1 MGTPLLSVAELRA
14 VERAAQSNLSAG
26 TLMARAGAAVG
37 TCIGISQPG
46 KSLSVCVVAGP
57 GNNGGDGYAA
67 ASELRDSGHR
77 ITCVQ
82 LAKPVSDDARNALT
96 RWRSSGGTTRTELPT
111 DQHFDVVVD
120 AMLGIG
126 QTRPLQG
133 TLLAA
138 AQWINAQRT
147 RVVAI
152 DVPSGLDADRGC
164 WLGGVEGVHAS
175 ETITFIS
182 DKPGLHTGDGVDAA
196 GTVTV
201 DRLGVELA
209 STRTMLTDPSDFSQ
223 IAIPRKRNTHKG
235 SYGNA
240 LVIGGAAG
248 MVGAALLA
256 ARAALTIGAG
266 RVYVDCIGAPEFG
279 VDPGQP
285 ELMFRRY
292 ASIENLQSI
301 VIGCGLGKNDAAR
314 RALQWA
320 LDSDASLIIDA
331 DALNLLSQ
339 GPALS
344 ECLAARN
351 ATTVLTPHPLEAARL
366 LQTSAN
372 DVQFDRITRAR
383 ELATRFRS
391 IIVLKG
397 AGSIAVHVNGRCAI
411 NPTGGPALSTAGTGD
426 VLAGLLGGLFAQH
439 FDPWQA
445 TLAATWL
452 HGRAGEGRDVGLTA
466 GDIASGAADELVRL
480 RAARHASE
488 SGPLRSP

>member
-1 MGTPLLSVAELRA
+1 MGTPLLNVTEIRA
-14 VERAAQSNLSAG
+14 AERAAQASLPAG
-26 TLMARAGAAVG
+26 TLMTRAGVAVAG
-37 TCIGISQPG
+37 CVVSSQSDHPLHSCI
-46 KSLSVCVVAGP
+46 VAGP

-67 ASELRDSGHR
+67 ASELRDAGHR
-77 ITCVQ
+77 VTCVQ
-82 LAKPVSDDARNALT
+82 LAKPATDDARNALA
-96 RWRSSGGTTRTELPT
+96 RWQSSGGTTRTQLPP
-111 DQHFDVVVD
+111 QPFDVIVD
-120 AMLGIG
+120 AILGIG

-133 TLLAA
+133 ALLAA
-138 AQWINAQRT
+138 AEWINAQRT
-147 RVVAI
+147 HVVSI
-152 DVPSGLDADRGC
+152 DVPSGLEADRGC
-164 WLGGVEGVHAS
+164 WVGGVEGVYAS
-175 ETITFIS
+175 QTITFIA

-196 GTVTV
+196 GTVTM
-201 DRLGVELA
+201 DRLGVEQA

-223 IAIPRKRNTHKG
+223 VTAPRRRNTHKG

-240 LVIGGAAG
+240 LIVGGATG

-266 RVYVDCIGAPEFG
+266 RVYVDCIGAPEFR

-285 ELMFRRY
+285 ELMFRPY
-292 ASIENLQSI
+292 ASIENPHSI
-301 VIGCGLGKNDAAR
+301 VIGCGLGQNDAAR

-320 LDSDASLIIDA
+320 LDSDAAVVVDA

-366 LQTSAN
+366 LQVSA
-372 DVQFDRITRAR
+372 DDIQFDRITRAR
-383 ELATRFRS
+383 ELATRYRS
-391 IIVLKG
+391 FIVLKG

-411 NPTGGPALSTAGTGD
+411 NPTGGPALATAGTGD
-426 VLAGLLGGLFAQH
+426 VLAGLLGGLLAQH

-452 HGRAGEGRDVGLTA
+452 HGRAGEDRDVGLVA
-466 GDIASGAADELVRL
+466 GDLASRVADELAGL
-480 RAARHASE
+480 RATPHRQ
-488 SGPLRSP
+488 

>member
-14 VERAAQSNLSAG
+14 IERAAQSALPAG

-37 TCIGISQPG
+37 HSIAASQPDMP
-46 KSLSVCVVAGP
+46 LSICVVAGP
-57 GNNGGDGYAA
+57 GNNGGDGYVA
-67 ASELRDSGHR
+67 ASELRDAGHR
-77 ITCVQ
+77 VTCVQ
-82 LAKPVSDDARNALT
+82 LTKPVADDARDALA
-96 RWRSSGGTTRTELPT
+96 RWRSSGGTTRAEPPT
-111 DQHFDVVVD
+111 GQHFDCIVD

-133 TLLAA
+133 ALLAA

-152 DVPSGLDADRGC
+152 DVPSGLDANRGC
-164 WLGGVEGVHAS
+164 WLGGVEGVYAS
-175 ETITFIS
+175 ETITFIA

-201 DRLGVELA
+201 DRLGVEPA
-209 STRTMLTDPSDFSQ
+209 STRTMLTDPSDFSR
-223 IAIPRKRNTHKG
+223 IAMPRRRNTHKG

-240 LVIGGAAG
+240 LIIGGAAG

-285 ELMFRRY
+285 ELMFRPY
-292 ASIENLQSI
+292 ASIEKSHSI
-301 VIGCGLGKNDAAR
+301 VIGCGLGNSDASR

-339 GPALS
+339 GPALA
-344 ECLAARN
+344 ECVAVRN

-366 LQTSAN
+366 LQVAVD

-383 ELATRFRS
+383 ELATRYRS
-391 IIVLKG
+391 IVVLKG
-397 AGSIAVHVNGRCAI
+397 AGSVAVHVNGRCAI
-411 NPTGGPALSTAGTGD
+411 NPTGGPALATAGTGD
-426 VLAGLLGGLFAQH
+426 VLAGLMGGLFAQH
-439 FDPWQA
+439 FDPWHA

-466 GDIASGAADELVRL
+466 GDIAKGAADELVRL
-480 RAARHASE
+480 RATPQASE
-488 SGPLRSP
+488 SGRRLSH

>member
-1 MGTPLLSVAELRA
+1 MGTPLLTVDELRA
-14 VERAAQSNLSAG
+14 IEQAAQAKLPAG
-26 TLMARAGAAVG
+26 TLMARAGTAVAN
-37 TCIGISQPG
+37 CIAMSQPD
-46 KSLSVCVVAGP
+46 KALSICVVAGP

-67 ASELRDSGHR
+67 ASELRDAGHR

-82 LAKPVSDDARNALT
+82 LAKPLSDDARNALA
-96 RWRSSGGTTRTELPT
+96 RWRSSGGTSRTEVPT
-111 DQHFDVVVD
+111 GQHFDVIVD

-133 TLLAA
+133 ALLAA

-147 RVVAI
+147 HVVAI

-164 WLGGVEGVHAS
+164 WLGGVEGVYAS
-175 ETITFIS
+175 ETITFIA
-182 DKPGLHTGDGVDAA
+182 DKPGLHTSDGVDAA
-196 GTVTV
+196 GHVTV
-201 DRLGVELA
+201 DRLGVEPA

-223 IAIPRKRNTHKG
+223 IAVPRRRNTHKG

-240 LVIGGAAG
+240 LIIGGAAG

-266 RVYVDCIGAPEFG
+266 RVYVDCIGAPEFR

-285 ELMFRRY
+285 ELMFRPY
-292 ASIENLQSI
+292 ASIESLHSI

-366 LQTSAN
+366 LQVSVD
-372 DVQFDRITRAR
+372 DVQFDRVTRAR
-383 ELATRFRS
+383 ELATRYRS

-397 AGSIAVHVNGRCAI
+397 AGSVAVHINGRCAI
-411 NPTGGPALSTAGTGD
+411 NPTGGPALATPGTGD

-466 GDIASGAADELVRL
+466 GDIAVRVADELARL
-480 RAARHASE
+480 RATPHAGE
-488 SGPLRSP
+488 SGLLPSR

>member
-1 MGTPLLSVAELRA
+1 MGTPLLNVAELRA
-14 VERAAQSNLSAG
+14 IERAAQSNLPAG
-26 TLMARAGAAVG
+26 TLMARAGAAVAS
-37 TCIGISQPG
+37 CIAMSQPG
-46 KSLSVCVVAGP
+46 KALSICIVAGP

-67 ASELRDSGHR
+67 ASELRDGGHR
-77 ITCVQ
+77 IACVQ
-82 LAKPVSDDARNALT
+82 LAKPVSDDARNALA
-96 RWRSSGGTTRTELPT
+96 RWSSSGGATRTELPT
-111 DQHFDVVVD
+111 GQHFDVIVD

-133 TLLAA
+133 ALLAA

-147 RVVAI
+147 RVVAV

-164 WLGGVEGVHAS
+164 WLGGVEGVYAS
-175 ETITFIS
+175 ETITFIA

-196 GTVTV
+196 GTVTL
-201 DRLGVELA
+201 DRLGVEPA
-209 STRTMLTDPSDFSQ
+209 STRTMLTEPSDFSEV
-223 IAIPRKRNTHKG
+223 IVPRRRNTHKG

-240 LVIGGAAG
+240 LIIGGAAG

-266 RVYVDCIGAPEFG
+266 RVYVDCIGAPEFR
-279 VDPGQP
+279 VDPYQP
-285 ELMFRRY
+285 ELMFRPY
-292 ASIENLQSI
+292 ASIENLHSI

-366 LQTSAN
+366 LQVSAD
-372 DVQFDRITRAR
+372 DVQFDRLTRAR
-383 ELATRFRS
+383 ELATRYRS
-391 IIVLKG
+391 IVVLKG
-397 AGSIAVHVNGRCAI
+397 AGSVAVHVNGRCAI
-411 NPTGGPALSTAGTGD
+411 NPTGGPALATAGTGD

-452 HGRAGEGRDVGLTA
+452 HGRAGEGRDVGLVA
-466 GDIASGAADELVRL
+466 GDIAMRVADELARL
-480 RAARHASE
+480 RATPH
-488 SGPLRSP
+488 GQ

>member
-37 TCIGISQPG
+37 TCIGMSQPG

-82 LAKPVSDDARNALT
+82 LAKPVSDGARNALT

-164 WLGGVEGVHAS
+164 WLGGVEGVHAW

-366 LQTSAN
+366 LQVSAD

>member
-1 MGTPLLSVAELRA
+1 
-14 VERAAQSNLSAG
+14 
-26 TLMARAGAAVG
+26 MARAGAAVG
-37 TCIGISQPG
+37 SCIGMLQPG

-67 ASELRDSGHR
+67 ASELRDAGHR

-82 LAKPVSDDARNALT
+82 LAKPVSDDARDALT

-111 DQHFDVVVD
+111 DKHFDVIVD

-133 TLLAA
+133 SLLAG
-138 AQWINAQRT
+138 AQWINAQRAH
-147 RVVAI
+147 VVAI

-164 WLGGVEGVHAS
+164 WLGGVEGVYAS

-182 DKPGLHTGDGVDAA
+182 DKPGLHTGDGVDAT
-196 GTVTV
+196 GTVAV

-223 IAIPRKRNTHKG
+223 IVIPRKRNTHKG

-279 VDPGQP
+279 VDSEQP
-285 ELMFRRY
+285 ELMFRPY
-292 ASIENLQSI
+292 ASIEDLQSI
-301 VIGCGLGKNDAAR
+301 VIGCGLGKSDAAR

-366 LQTSAN
+366 LQVLAD

-383 ELATRFRS
+383 ELATRYRS

-411 NPTGGPALSTAGTGD
+411 NPTGGPALATAGTGD

-466 GDIASGAADELVRL
+466 GQIATRAADELARL
-480 RAARHASE
+480 RAAESE
-488 SGPLRSP
+488 LRPSP